1 MHKGRTL
8 LFRTGPSPVAAAAGP
23 GSPQAAAPT
32 PGGERGK
39 RKRRGAARGRRSGA
53 GGMAARAGP
62 ARRRGRPGPSPA
74 RRRLKPLRTVVAWR
88 GRAEWDQVMVGL
100 YCGDSRLQ
108 QDALDRVSAWK
119 SRYGPKMPL
128 AVDCTAELIRCKVLD
143 SSGRLKSHELILSY
157 GLALVRFVNLITERK
172 QKMVSIPLRQLAREV
187 DIPVWVVDLRHE
199 LTHGKLPRLALCRK
213 GCDVVLDWLRKM
225 YWSRQ
230 LGNNLCEEDEDEDE
244 EEEQEEIEANA
255 DLDGDAWEIQTP
267 QHDACQKHKEFHEK
281 VRDVLISYKNEQLR
295 VMQTVPSVSKSRELW
310 SDSSSELDWI
320 LAQIKDLM
328 QENRATVAEALLSDG
343 FLIPK
348 MDCLKML
355 NIKYEANKEVWQ
367 FKIPPA
373 FYCFWQP
380 LLSGLLSRS
389 FTQILMEKMFIE
401 LKECSDSSELRPQFL
416 ISWISELLTGI
427 AKVNAG
433 KKKQQCNKQAS
444 VKELFLHKVPLQWIR
459 LTDSCLQAPCW
470 ATPHLLQLILTI
482 MRPRL
487 PRSSRK
493 NLLYLASIYTEGGA
507 PLSSPGLSSDSSEQP
522 IYTIESLQWRARQ
535 ENQVKNQ
542 GQTVETQEDVP
553 ERDNGVEEVEEEEEE
568 MVTEANAL
576 EGLAHSGTMVA
587 IAEKRAALQGS
598 AWQITADEVRWKD
611 FPLGKLPGQ
620 TDDPDG
626 LMLDNYSMMSLLDQP
641 VRDEWKPH
649 NTNSAELNIPMTGGL
664 LWTQNDFHK
673 IKSGLQLF

>member
-1 MHKGRTL
+1 M
-8 LFRTGPSPVAAAAGP
+8 AG
-23 GSPQAAAPT
+23 
-32 PGGERGK
+32 
-39 RKRRGAARGRRSGA
+39 
-53 GGMAARAGP
+53 RAGL
-62 ARRRGRPGPSPA
+62 ACRRGRPGSSPA
-74 RRRLKPLRTVVAWR
+74 RKRLKPLRTVVAWR

-108 QDALDRVSAWK
+108 QEALDRVSAWK

-172 QKMVSIPLRQLAREV
+172 QKMVSIPLRQLAKEV
-187 DIPVWVVDLRHE
+187 DIPIWVVDLRHE

-213 GCDVVLDWLRKM
+213 GCDVVLDWLRKT

-230 LGNNLCEEDEDEDE
+230 LGNNLCEESEDEDE
-244 EEEQEEIEANA
+244 EQQGVEASA
-255 DLDGDAWEIQTP
+255 ELDNDAWEIQTP
-267 QHDACQKHKEFHEK
+267 QHEACQKHKEFHEK
-281 VRDVLISYKNEQLR
+281 VRDVLISYKNEQFR
-295 VMQTVPSVSKSRELW
+295 VMQTVQSVSKSRELW
-310 SDSSSELDWI
+310 SDSSSEVDWI

-328 QENRATVAEALLSDG
+328 QENREAVAEALLSDG

-355 NIKYEANKEVWQ
+355 NIKYEANKELWQ
-367 FKIPPA
+367 FKIPQT

-380 LLSGLLSRS
+380 LLTGLLSRS
-389 FTQILMEKMFIE
+389 FTQILIEKMFVE

-416 ISWISELLTGI
+416 INWISEMLTGI

-433 KKKQQCNKQAS
+433 KKRQQHCNKQVS

-459 LTDSCLQAPCW
+459 LTDSCLEAPCW

-493 NLLYLASIYTEGGA
+493 NLLYLASVYTEGGG
-507 PLSSPGLSSDSSEQP
+507 PLSSPGVSSDCSEQP

-542 GQTVETQEDVP
+542 AQTVEKQDDVL
-553 ERDNGVEEVEEEEEE
+553 ERDDGVEEVEEEEEE
-568 MVTEANAL
+568 EMVTETNPL
-576 EGLAHSGTMVA
+576 EGLARSGNLAA

-598 AWQITADEVRWKD
+598 AWQITADEVQWKD

-641 VRDEWKPH
+641 VRDEWKPPS
-649 NTNSAELNIPMTGGL
+649 TNSAELNIPATGGL

>member
-1 MHKGRTL
+1 MH
-8 LFRTGPSPVAAAAGP
+8 FAS
-23 GSPQAAAPT
+23 
-32 PGGERGK
+32 
-39 RKRRGAARGRRSGA
+39 AARRVWTWGVWLTPKQAVRGGTGGGGNSGC
-53 GGMAARAGP
+53 P
-62 ARRRGRPGPSPA
+62 QL
-74 RRRLKPLRTVVAWR
+74 RRLVSQ
-88 GRAEWDQVMVGL
+88 GRVLQREECMLV
-100 YCGDSRLQ
+100 RL
-108 QDALDRVSAWK
+108 LTCFSFI

-187 DIPVWVVDLRHE
+187 DIPIWVVDLRHE

-213 GCDVVLDWLRKM
+213 GCDVVLDWLRKT

-230 LGNNLCEEDEDEDE
+230 LGNTLCEESEDE
-244 EEEQEEIEANA
+244 EEEGVEANA
-255 DLDGDAWEIQTP
+255 ELDNDAWEIRTP
-267 QHDACQKHKEFHEK
+267 QHETGQKHKEFHEK
-281 VRDVLISYKNEQLR
+281 VRDVLISYKNEQFR
-295 VMQTVPSVSKSRELW
+295 VMQNVESVSKSGELL
-310 SDSSSELDWI
+310 SDSSSEVDWI
-320 LAQIKDLM
+320 LAQIKDLV
-328 QENRATVAEALLSDG
+328 QENRETVAEALLSDG

-355 NIKYEANKEVWQ
+355 NISYEVNKEVWQ
-367 FKIPPA
+367 FKIPQT

-380 LLSGLLSRS
+380 LLSGLLSLS
-389 FTQILMEKMFIE
+389 FTQVLIEKMFME

-416 ISWISELLTGI
+416 INWIAELLTGI

-433 KKKQQCNKQAS
+433 KKRQQCNKQMS
-444 VKELFLHKVPLQWIR
+444 VKELFLQKVPLEWLR
-459 LTDSCLQAPCW
+459 LTDSCLEAPCW
-470 ATPHLLQLILTI
+470 ATPHLLQMILTT

-493 NLLYLASIYTEGGA
+493 NLLYLASVYT
-507 PLSSPGLSSDSSEQP
+507 LSSPGLSSDCSEQP

-542 GQTVETQEDVP
+542 GQTVEKQEDVL
-553 ERDNGVEEVEEEEEE
+553 ERDDGVEEVEEEEEE
-568 MVTEANAL
+568 MVTEVNPS
-576 EGLAHSGTMVA
+576 EGLVHSGSTVA

-598 AWQITADEVRWKD
+598 AWQITADDVRWKD

-626 LMLDNYSMMSLLDQP
+626 LMLDTYSMMSLLDQP
-641 VRDEWKPH
+641 VRDEWKSP
-649 NTNSAELNIPMTGGL
+649 NTNSAELNIPVTGGL

>member
-1 MHKGRTL
+1 MAGR
-8 LFRTGPSPVAAAAGP
+8 
-23 GSPQAAAPT
+23 
-32 PGGERGK
+32 GELGWR
-39 RKRRGAARGRRSGA
+39 RGRRSS
-53 GGMAARAGP
+53 
-62 ARRRGRPGPSPA
+62 SPT
-74 RRRLKPLRTVVAWR
+74 RKGLKPLRTVVAWR

-108 QDALDRVSAWK
+108 QEALDRVSAWK

-187 DIPVWVVDLRHE
+187 DIPIWVVDLRHE

-213 GCDVVLDWLRKM
+213 GCDVVLDWLRKT

-230 LGNNLCEEDEDEDE
+230 LGNNLCEESVDE
-244 EEEQEEIEANA
+244 EEEQEGVEANA
-255 DLDGDAWEIQTP
+255 ELENDAWEIQTA
-267 QHDACQKHKEFHEK
+267 QHEACQKHKEFHEK
-281 VRDVLISYKNEQLR
+281 VRDMLISYKNEQFR
-295 VMQTVPSVSKSRELW
+295 VMQTVQSVSKSRELL
-310 SDSSSELDWI
+310 SDSSSEVDWI

-328 QENRATVAEALLSDG
+328 QENRETVAEALLSDG

-367 FKIPPA
+367 FKIPQM

-380 LLSGLLSRS
+380 LLTGLLSRS
-389 FTQILMEKMFIE
+389 FTQILIEKMFME

-416 ISWISELLTGI
+416 ISWISEMLTGI

-433 KKKQQCNKQAS
+433 KKRQHSNKQVS

-459 LTDSCLQAPCW
+459 LTDNCLEAPCW

-493 NLLYLASIYTEGGA
+493 NLLYLASVYTEGGG
-507 PLSSPGLSSDSSEQP
+507 PLSSPGLSSDCSEQP
-522 IYTIESLQWRARQ
+522 IYTIESLQWRTMQ

-542 GQTVETQEDVP
+542 GQIAEKQEDVL
-553 ERDNGVEEVEEEEEE
+553 EREDGVEDEEEE
-568 MVTEANAL
+568 MVTETNPL
-576 EGLAHSGTMVA
+576 EGLAHSGDMVA
-587 IAEKRAALQGS
+587 IAEKRATLQGS
-598 AWQITADEVRWKD
+598 AWQITTDEVRWKD

-641 VRDEWKPH
+641 VRDEWKSP
-649 NTNSAELNIPMTGGL
+649 NTNSAELNIPVTGGL
-664 LWTQNDFHK
+664 FWTQNDFHK

>member
-1 MHKGRTL
+1 M
-8 LFRTGPSPVAAAAGP
+8 AG
-23 GSPQAAAPT
+23 
-32 PGGERGK
+32 
-39 RKRRGAARGRRSGA
+39 
-53 GGMAARAGP
+53 RAGLACRP
-62 ARRRGRPGPSPA
+62 GRPGSSPA
-74 RRRLKPLRTVVAWR
+74 RKRLKPLRTVVAWR

-108 QDALDRVSAWK
+108 QEALDRVSAWK

-172 QKMVSIPLRQLAREV
+172 QKMVSIPLRQLAKEV
-187 DIPVWVVDLRHE
+187 DIPIWVVDLRHE

-213 GCDVVLDWLRKM
+213 GCDVVLDWLRKT

-230 LGNNLCEEDEDEDE
+230 LGNNLCEESEDE
-244 EEEQEEIEANA
+244 EQQGVEASA
-255 DLDGDAWEIQTP
+255 ELDNDAWEIQTP
-267 QHDACQKHKEFHEK
+267 QHEACQKHKEFHEK
-281 VRDVLISYKNEQLR
+281 VRDVLISYKNEQFR
-295 VMQTVPSVSKSRELW
+295 VMQTVQSVSKSRELW
-310 SDSSSELDWI
+310 SDSSSEVDWI

-328 QENRATVAEALLSDG
+328 QENREAVAEALLSDG

-355 NIKYEANKEVWQ
+355 NIKYE
-367 FKIPPA
+367 
-373 FYCFWQP
+373 
-380 LLSGLLSRS
+380 
-389 FTQILMEKMFIE
+389 
-401 LKECSDSSELRPQFL
+401 
-416 ISWISELLTGI
+416 
-427 AKVNAG
+427 G
-433 KKKQQCNKQAS
+433 KKRQQHCNKQVS
-444 VKELFLHKVPLQWIR
+444 VKELFLRKVPLQWIR
-459 LTDSCLQAPCW
+459 LTDSCLEAPCW

-493 NLLYLASIYTEGGA
+493 NLLYLASVYTEGGG
-507 PLSSPGLSSDSSEQP
+507 PLSSPGISSDCSEQP

-542 GQTVETQEDVP
+542 AQTVEKQDDVL
-553 ERDNGVEEVEEEEEE
+553 ERDDGVEEVEEEEEE
-568 MVTEANAL
+568 EMVTETNPL
-576 EGLAHSGTMVA
+576 EGLAHSGNLAA

-598 AWQITADEVRWKD
+598 AWQITADEVQWKD

-641 VRDEWKPH
+641 VRDEWKPPS
-649 NTNSAELNIPMTGGL
+649 TNSAELNIPATGGL

>member
-1 MHKGRTL
+1 MAG
-8 LFRTGPSPVAAAAGP
+8 GGAAARA
-23 GSPQAAAPT
+23 QLAL
-32 PGGERGK
+32 R
-39 RKRRGAARGRRSGA
+39 RGRRCL
-53 GGMAARAGP
+53 
-62 ARRRGRPGPSPA
+62 SPA
-74 RRRLKPLRTVVAWR
+74 RKRLKPLRTVVAWR

-108 QDALDRVSAWK
+108 QEALDRVSAWK

-187 DIPVWVVDLRHE
+187 DIPIWVVDLRHE

-213 GCDVVLDWLRKM
+213 GCDVVLDWLRKT

-230 LGNNLCEEDEDEDE
+230 LGNNLCEESEDE
-244 EEEQEEIEANA
+244 EEEQEGAEGNA
-255 DLDGDAWEIQTP
+255 ELDNDTWEIRTP
-267 QHDACQKHKEFHEK
+267 QHEACQKHKEFHEK
-281 VRDVLISYKNEQLR
+281 VRDVLISYKNEQFR
-295 VMQTVPSVSKSRELW
+295 VMQTVQSVSKSRELW
-310 SDSSSELDWI
+310 SDSSSEVDWI

-328 QENRATVAEALLSDG
+328 QENRETVAEALLSDG

-367 FKIPPA
+367 FRIPQT

-380 LLSGLLSRS
+380 LLTGLLSRS
-389 FTQILMEKMFIE
+389 FTQILIEKMFME

-416 ISWISELLTGI
+416 INWISEMLTGI
-427 AKVNAG
+427 AKINAG
-433 KKKQQCNKQAS
+433 KKRQHCNKQVS

-459 LTDSCLQAPCW
+459 LTDNCLEAPCW

-493 NLLYLASIYTEGGA
+493 NLLYLASVYTEGGG
-507 PLSSPGLSSDSSEQP
+507 PLSSPGLSSDCSEQP

-542 GQTVETQEDVP
+542 GQTVEKQEDVL
-553 ERDNGVEEVEEEEEE
+553 ERDDGVEEVEEEEEE
-568 MVTEANAL
+568 MVTETNPL
-576 EGLAHSGTMVA
+576 EGLAHSGNMVA

-641 VRDEWKPH
+641 VGDEWKSP
-649 NTNSAELNIPMTGGL
+649 NT
-664 LWTQNDFHK
+664 K
-673 IKSGLQLF
+673 

>member
-1 MHKGRTL
+1 MAGRAEL
-8 LFRTGPSPVAAAAGP
+8 ALR
-23 GSPQAAAPT
+23 
-32 PGGERGK
+32 
-39 RKRRGAARGRRSGA
+39 RGRRCL
-53 GGMAARAGP
+53 
-62 ARRRGRPGPSPA
+62 SPA
-74 RRRLKPLRTVVAWR
+74 RKRLKPLRTVVAWR

-108 QDALDRVSAWK
+108 QEALDRVSAWK

-187 DIPVWVVDLRHE
+187 DIPIWVVDLRHE

-213 GCDVVLDWLRKM
+213 GCDVVLDWLRKT

-230 LGNNLCEEDEDEDE
+230 LGNNLCEESEDE
-244 EEEQEEIEANA
+244 EEEQEGMEANA
-255 DLDGDAWEIQTP
+255 ELDSDAWEIRTP
-267 QHDACQKHKEFHEK
+267 QHEACQKHKEFHEK
-281 VRDVLISYKNEQLR
+281 VRDVLISYKNEQFR
-295 VMQTVPSVSKSRELW
+295 VMQTVQSVSKSRELW
-310 SDSSSELDWI
+310 SDSSSEVDWI

-328 QENRATVAEALLSDG
+328 QENRETVAEALLSDG

-367 FKIPPA
+367 FKIPQT

-380 LLSGLLSRS
+380 LLTGLLSRS
-389 FTQILMEKMFIE
+389 FTQILIEKMFME

-416 ISWISELLTGI
+416 INWISEMLTGI

-433 KKKQQCNKQAS
+433 KKRQHCNKQVS

-459 LTDSCLQAPCW
+459 LTDNCLEAPCW

-493 NLLYLASIYTEGGA
+493 NLLYLASVYTEGSG
-507 PLSSPGLSSDSSEQP
+507 PLSSPGLSSDCSEQP

-542 GQTVETQEDVP
+542 GQTVEKQEDVL
-553 ERDNGVEEVEEEEEE
+553 ERDDGVEEVEEEEEE
-568 MVTEANAL
+568 MVTETNPL
-576 EGLAHSGTMVA
+576 ERLADSGNMVA

-641 VRDEWKPH
+641 VRDEWKSP
-649 NTNSAELNIPMTGGL
+649 NTNSAELNSRVTGGL
-664 LWTQNDFHK
+664 LWTQNEFHK

>member
-1 MHKGRTL
+1 MAGRAEL
-8 LFRTGPSPVAAAAGP
+8 AWR
-23 GSPQAAAPT
+23 
-32 PGGERGK
+32 
-39 RKRRGAARGRRSGA
+39 RGRRCL
-53 GGMAARAGP
+53 
-62 ARRRGRPGPSPA
+62 SPA
-74 RRRLKPLRTVVAWR
+74 RKRLKPLRTVVAWR

-108 QDALDRVSAWK
+108 QEALDRVSAWK

-187 DIPVWVVDLRHE
+187 DIPIWVVDLRHE

-213 GCDVVLDWLRKM
+213 GCDVVLDWLRKT

-230 LGNNLCEEDEDEDE
+230 LGNNLCEESEDENE
-244 EEEQEEIEANA
+244 EEEQEGVETNA
-255 DLDGDAWEIQTP
+255 ELDNDAWEIRTP
-267 QHDACQKHKEFHEK
+267 QHEACQKHKEFHEK
-281 VRDVLISYKNEQLR
+281 VRDVLISYKNEQFR
-295 VMQTVPSVSKSRELW
+295 VMQTVHSVSKSRELW
-310 SDSSSELDWI
+310 SDSSSEVDWI

-328 QENRATVAEALLSDG
+328 QENRETVAEALLSDG

-367 FKIPPA
+367 FKIPQT

-380 LLSGLLSRS
+380 LLAGLLSRS
-389 FTQILMEKMFIE
+389 FTQILIEKMFME

-416 ISWISELLTGI
+416 ISWISEMLTGI

-433 KKKQQCNKQAS
+433 KKRQHCNKQVS

-459 LTDSCLQAPCW
+459 LTDNCLEAPCW

-493 NLLYLASIYTEGGA
+493 NLLYLASVYTEGGG
-507 PLSSPGLSSDSSEQP
+507 PLSSPGLSSDCSEQP

-542 GQTVETQEDVP
+542 GQTVEKQQDVL
-553 ERDNGVEEVEEEEEE
+553 ERDDGVEEVEEEEEE
-568 MVTEANAL
+568 MVTETNPL
-576 EGLAHSGTMVA
+576 EGLAHSGNMVA

-641 VRDEWKPH
+641 MRDEWKSPSTKLKA
-649 NTNSAELNIPMTGGL
+649 NEGNELQKGSPGAWSLTLIWKKGFGQVM
-664 LWTQNDFHK
+664 
-673 IKSGLQLF
+673 

>member
-1 MHKGRTL
+1 
-8 LFRTGPSPVAAAAGP
+8 
-23 GSPQAAAPT
+23 
-32 PGGERGK
+32 
-39 RKRRGAARGRRSGA
+39 
-53 GGMAARAGP
+53 MATRAGP
-62 ARRRGRPGPSPA
+62 ASPCERPSASPL

-108 QDALDRVSAWK
+108 QGALDRVSAWK

-157 GLALVRFVNLITERK
+157 GMALVRFVNLITERK
-172 QKMVSIPLRQLAREV
+172 QKIVSIPLRQLAREV

-213 GCDVVLDWLRKM
+213 GCDVVLDWLRKT
-225 YWSRQ
+225 YWNRQ
-230 LGNNLCEEDEDEDE
+230 LGNNLCEEDEDEE
-244 EEEQEEIEANA
+244 QEQEEVEANA
-255 DLDGDAWEIQTP
+255 ELDSDAWEIQTP
-267 QHDACQKHKEFHEK
+267 QHEACQKHKEFHEK
-281 VRDVLISYKNEQLR
+281 VRDVLVSYKNEQLR
-295 VMQTVPSVSKSRELW
+295 VMQTVSKSRELW
-310 SDSSSELDWI
+310 SDSSSEVDWI

-328 QENRATVAEALLSDG
+328 QENREAVAEVLLSDG
-343 FLIPK
+343 FLVPK

-355 NIKYEANKEVWQ
+355 NIKYEANKDVWQ
-367 FKIPPA
+367 FKIPPT

-389 FTQILMEKMFIE
+389 FTQTLIEKTFIE
-401 LKECSDSSELRPQFL
+401 LKECSDPSELRPHFL
-416 ISWISELLTGI
+416 TSWISELLTGV

-433 KKKQQCNKQAS
+433 KKKQCNKQTN
-444 VKELFLHKVPLQWIR
+444 VKELFLRKVSLQWIR
-459 LTDSCLQAPCW
+459 VIDSCLQAPCW

-493 NLLYLASIYTEGGA
+493 NLLYLASIYTEGGPP

-522 IYTIESLQWRARQ
+522 IYTIESLQWRTRQ

-542 GQTVETQEDVP
+542 GQTVEEQEDVP
-553 ERDNGVEEVEEEEEE
+553 EGDNGVEEVEEEEEE
-568 MVTEANAL
+568 MVTETNPL

-598 AWQITADEVRWKD
+598 TWQITADEVRWKD

-641 VRDEWKPH
+641 VREEWKSL